1 MPNFWQDPFG
11 AISDWWKNQKQQYW
25 DYTDTASGHA
35 VTLPNGQTKRIGNPI
50 GRRGEGTGL
59 GPVGEYGQYFFPN
72 SYLAPV
78 APMTELMSDS
88 QYSPSSSGGTGT
100 GSGTWI
106 TGENNTGESTFTD
119 SAEVPEEI
127 YGEWTPYL
135 EYLRQQSEENTAF
148 AIEQAEKQNAWQRET
163 NQIQMDFNAAEA
175 QKNRDWQEM
184 MSNTAHQREVADLQA
199 AGLNPVLSA
208 TGGNGAAVTS
218 GATAS
223 GSTSSGAKAEKD
235 NTFTLGLLSFLNN
248 IMGYATSTATAG
260 INAGGMIGAAG
271 LNSAA
276 TRYAADVNAAATLSN
291 ANTNY
296 LNTQNNPNT
305 WPGLVRLILQGY
317 ESVYPGKNGYTIT
330 TKR

>member
-11 AISDWWKNQKQQYW
+11 HISDWWKNQGKQYQE
-25 DYTDTASGHA
+25 YTDVASGHGRYDE
-35 VTLPNGQTKRIGNPI
+35 NGYFKPVGNTI
-50 GRRGEGTGL
+50 RRRGSGL
-59 GPVGEYGQYFFPN
+59 GIGPVGETGQYLNPN
-72 SYLAPV
+72 DYLTPV
-78 APMTELMSDS
+78 PLLTDLMSDS
-88 QYSPSSSGGTGT
+88 QYSPSSSGGTGA

-106 TGENNTGESTFTD
+106 TGESNTGESTYDD

-184 MSNTAHQREVADLQA
+184 MSSSAHQREIADLQA

-223 GSTSSGAKAEKD
+223 GATSSGAKAEKD

-260 INAGGMIGAAG
+260 INAGGMLGAAG

-276 TRYAADVNAAATLSN
+276 TRYAADVNAAASMAN
-291 ANTNY
+291 ADTNY
-296 LNTQNNPNT
+296 LNTQNNPNS

-317 ESVYPGKNGYTIT
+317 ESVFPGKNGYTIT